1 MHRGTKNGVLHSS
14 MRSGNA
20 MRKWGFLR
28 ETAEDAKKAG
38 RDADTGLHRTGLDE
52 YLAVIFPK
60 VTDWVH
66 DKLTGMMYD
75 GKKLLTRPDY
85 RSETLKLIV
94 EFDGLQHYQSPDRI
108 AADQRNTCRYEEL
121 GYRVVRIPYFIQL
134 TNTAVRELFGVSI
147 REELFDGAIPSL
159 GKNGRN
165 TPAYLCCAGVERMAK
180 EFLRFPDQYETNL
193 RALIAIEDETY
204 SGVGMLQREI
214 ARLSIQKR

>member
-1 MHRGTKNGVLHSS
+1 MVSHGSAWLGS
-14 MRSGNA
+14 A
-20 MRKWGFLR
+20 MRRWGFLR
-28 ETAEDAKKAG
+28 ETTEDAKKAG

-52 YLAVIFPK
+52 YLAVIFPE